1 VCVDSRGSTGEVGSS
16 RTTMRQQRQ
25 VQLQLFYLIM
35 IMRATPKTYRSEEG
49 SLSKYLLKEEFLS
62 RSKDPPL
69 GLSLSYLGSVLININ
84 PTLTPSG

>member
-1 VCVDSRGSTGEVGSS
+1 
-16 RTTMRQQRQ
+16 MRQQQQ
-25 VQLQLFYLIM
+25 VRLQLFYL
-35 IMRATPKTYRSEEG
+35 IMRATPKTYLLKEG
-49 SLSKYLLKEEFLS
+49 SLSKYLLKEGFLS